1 MCPHSADSS
10 KPGDNPTVIRSTQI
24 NSRSVTDYSLV
35 EIQDWKMNKK
45 LSTQDM
51 VSSNVVPFAMLVAN
65 IVIVLGAM
73 GVVPVFSSCCCLIS
87 TPDSTSSL
95 KVLCNICSG
104 LVSLFL
110 LCWFICGNVWI
121 YSIYQPNYNKNIP
134 NYNQTLINN
143 LYCNRTL
150 YLFAFW
156 SNILAYLILL
166 GLCVVL
172 CCGCCCGL
180 AISACI
186 GCSKAE
192 SVQIGDKSSPEEV
205 IM

>member
-1 MCPHSADSS
+1 
-10 KPGDNPTVIRSTQI
+10 
-24 NSRSVTDYSLV
+24 
-35 EIQDWKMNKK
+35 MNKK

-65 IVIVLGAM
+65 IVIGSVYLNDCPRQPYIPIYLIVLGAM